1 MALAFY
7 MDTHVHQ
14 AITDGLRLRG
24 IDVLTAREDGMHEA
38 DDDTLLER
46 ATELDRVLF
55 TFDEDFK
62 KETTRWQGMGRDFT
76 GVIYIHLHKVRI
88 GRCIEDL
95 ETIARV
101 MEPDAVRNR
110 IFYLPL

>member
-1 MALAFY
+1 

-24 IDVLTAREDGMHEA
+24 VDVLTAREDGMHEA
-38 DDDTLLER
+38 NDEVLLDR
-46 ATELDRVLF
+46 STELGRVLF
-55 TFDEDFK
+55 TYDEDFR
-62 KETTRWQGMGRDFT
+62 KETARWRGVGREFA
-76 GVIYIHLHKVRI
+76 GVIYIHLQKIRI
-88 GRCIEDL
+88 GTCIEDL

-101 MEPDAVRNR
+101 MEPDTVRNR